1 MNTPRKESIFNRSGL
16 AALSDLQCSEQQ
28 AIFSQLE
35 KAQETF
41 LERQPEFLSDDY
53 RWPRDPLHTWSRV
66 WEYPYVYYHLKKQVE
81 SLGPERDY
89 RVVDLGSAVTFFPF
103 SIAKLGYRVHCL
115 DVDATYELDI
125 ERAVHTVPH
134 SPGKVDFK
142 LILNGRLPLKDGEV
156 DVVYC
161 ISLLE
166 HIPNFEDT
174 IKEVVRVLKTN
185 GQFILTIDMDLG
197 GSMEI
202 GINRYYNL
210 RHCLVEHFD
219 LKEPEITV
227 HPLDVLQSRNGPF
240 LYMTY
245 STWQS
250 RMFHIKQRIRQLLG
264 KKALH
269 GLPNLAVWGAV
280 MMKRTN

>member
-41 LERQPEFLSDDY
+41 LESQPEFLSDDY
-53 RWPRDPLHTWSRV
+53 RWPRGPLHTWSLA

-115 DVDATYELDI
+115 DVDAAYELDI
-125 ERAVHTVPH
+125 ERAAHAVPH

-142 LILNGRLPLKDGEV
+142 LILNGRLPLKDEEV

-174 IKEVVRVLKTN
+174 IQEVVRVLKTN

-202 GINRYYNL
+202 GISRYYNL
-210 RHCLVEHFD
+210 RHCLAEYFD
-219 LKEPEITV
+219 LNYCSPIGCTSISKRPIFGY
-227 HPLDVLQSRNGPF
+227 DVF
-240 LYMTY
+240 
-245 STWQS
+245 
-250 RMFHIKQRIRQLLG
+250 
-264 KKALH
+264 
-269 GLPNLAVWGAV
+269 NLATPDVSYQATDKTTAWEKGLA
-280 MMKRTN
+280 